1 MSHPKALQWLK
12 KETVIRVGRDFR
24 SVGGRDAVTV
34 LVLNDCYDR
43 MSSWVRI
50 AVENVQ
56 SEWPTFEAARAFS
69 VFQLKP
75 RLSPVVIKKDLA
87 KLCTIF
93 DESDCLQDLVRNFID
108 CEFTAAKKRFLARQ
122 SAFLK
127 SQKMSFVVTYC
138 FNIGF

>member
-34 LVLNDCYDR
+34 QVLNDCYDR

-108 CEFTAAKKRFLARQ
+108 CEFTAAKKRFLARPVSQ
-122 SAFLK
+122 SFIQL
-127 SQKMSFVVTYC
+127 SFSGLVASLS
-138 FNIGF
+138 